1 MFGKFEFV
9 GLAIMWT
16 ERLKVLD
23 DYHEIISYIKS
34 MDYFHD
40 FRLGTIELG
49 ENAAKITIES
59 DFKNSHNQN
68 ALIWNFSFDNISD
81 LKVEID
87 CIIPSYIMEIEIEG
101 YLVIINLNN
110 GFFSFKMENMSL
122 GIPKS

>member
-1 MFGKFEFV
+1 
-9 GLAIMWT
+9 MWT

-23 DYHEIISYIKS
+23 DYHEIISYIKF

-81 LKVEID
+81 LKAEID
-87 CIIPSYIMEIEIEG
+87 CVIPSYIMEIEIEK
-101 YLVIINLNN
+101 YLVMVNLNN
-110 GFFSFKMENMSL
+110 GFLSFKMENMSL